1 VNPVAPPMTAWS
13 NEIIM
18 MIEHF
23 LLANSS
29 SIDMNTNSLSAFGIL
44 DDMQIQAPPGMT
56 LNLTFHAILVVKRM
70 NEEGPIQ
77 QNFRMTVLAPDGN
90 RIGQELLMPV
100 AMQPQ
105 HRRTRLRVIT
115 EVPVSKTGTYV
126 VRMECVDRPMI
137 SRDVTLH
144 IEIMPVTM
152 PEPGNPQLQ

>member
-1 VNPVAPPMTAWS
+1 MVAWS

-77 QNFRMTVLAPDGN
+77 QNFRMTVMAPDGN

-115 EVPVSKTGTYV
+115 EVPVSKSGTYV

-152 PEPGNPQLQ
+152 PESGNPQLQ

>member
-1 VNPVAPPMTAWS
+1 
-13 NEIIM
+13 M

-44 DDMQIQAPPGMT
+44 DDMQVQAPPGMT

-70 NEEGPIQ
+70 NEEGPIE
-77 QNFRMTVLAPDGN
+77 QNFKMTVLSPDGN

-115 EVPVSKTGTYV
+115 EVPVSKSGTYV
-126 VRMECVDRPMI
+126 VRMECLERPMV

-144 IEIMPVTM
+144 IEIMPVTLT
-152 PEPGNPQLQ
+152 EPGSPQLQ

>member
-1 VNPVAPPMTAWS
+1 MNPVAPPMTAWS

>member
-1 VNPVAPPMTAWS
+1 
-13 NEIIM
+13 M

-44 DDMQIQAPPGMT
+44 DDMQIQAPPGMS

-70 NEEGPIQ
+70 NEEGPIE

-115 EVPVSKTGTYV
+115 EVPVSKSGTYV
-126 VRMECVDRPMI
+126 VRMECLERPMV